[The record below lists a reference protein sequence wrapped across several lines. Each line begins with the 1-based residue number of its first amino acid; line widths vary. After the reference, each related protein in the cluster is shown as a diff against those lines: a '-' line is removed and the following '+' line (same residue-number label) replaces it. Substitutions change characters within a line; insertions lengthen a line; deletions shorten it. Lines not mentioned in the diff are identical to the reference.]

1 MVAMAWT
8 PSQSMTRSSC
18 AEMTIRMQ
26 NISAGISRP
35 NRPMIEMA
43 RRFMPRLI
51 RTVAM
56 HEDPLDTFNLHNGE
70 PMCYDL

>member
-1 MVAMAWT
+1 
-8 PSQSMTRSSC
+8 
-18 AEMTIRMQ
+18 
-26 NISAGISRP
+26 
-35 NRPMIEMA
+35 MIEMA
-43 RRFMPRLI
+43 RRFMPQLI